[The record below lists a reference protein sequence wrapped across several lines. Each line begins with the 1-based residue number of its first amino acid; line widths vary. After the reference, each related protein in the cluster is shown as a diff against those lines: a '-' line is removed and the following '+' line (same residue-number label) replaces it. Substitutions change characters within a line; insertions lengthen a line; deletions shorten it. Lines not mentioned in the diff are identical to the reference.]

1 MTRLPE
7 EEASSKI
14 DLSHSAKPT
23 SSEIDVQ
30 AVAYSQ
36 MWIGPL
42 PPPHILAEYNQAFP
56 GCAERMVKMAETQS
70 AHRQH
75 LERITVEGNQRSQT
89 RGQYMAFLLA
99 LVILV
104 AGFVLIFLNKHI
116 LGTIFVCSD
125 ITALVGLFIYGK
137 HDQRS
142 QLRKKEKMMRTSKS
156 ADKEQ

>member
-1 MTRLPE
+1 
-7 EEASSKI
+7 
-14 DLSHSAKPT
+14 
-23 SSEIDVQ
+23 
-30 AVAYSQ
+30 
-36 MWIGPL
+36 
-42 PPPHILAEYNQAFP
+42 
-56 GCAERMVKMAETQS
+56 
-70 AHRQH
+70 
-75 LERITVEGNQRSQT
+75 
-89 RGQYMAFLLA
+89 MAFLLA